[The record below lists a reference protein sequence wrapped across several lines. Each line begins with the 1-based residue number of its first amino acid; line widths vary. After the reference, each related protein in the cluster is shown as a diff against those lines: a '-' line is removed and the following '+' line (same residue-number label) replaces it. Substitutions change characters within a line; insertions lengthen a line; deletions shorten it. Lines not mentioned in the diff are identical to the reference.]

1 MSFLIAKQPIFN
13 KEGRRFAFEVFLR
26 KRDNMYEYPKEVPY
40 GRATYIVIE
49 IILEQGIERVGEGKR
64 VMINVSLDSLINK
77 AIEALDPKKLIIEI
91 IEPQV
96 PVGEMVYRQIL
107 NAIDKY
113 TERGVLFSISERN
126 LENEKIAGLLDKIS
140 IISVDAKRL
149 NQRVVDLS
157 KSKSKTL
164 LISKIENA
172 EEYSRVSR
180 VGDLFQGM
188 YLEGPFILKEFQTA
202 PYLKNTLL
210 KLIAVAHSA
219 QSPKEI
225 ANLIATDVGMTA
237 KILRLVNSAYYSPI
251 KEIRSVEQACA
262 MIGLRNLRNFLLV
275 LAMNDYVSVENPE
288 LWKKSL
294 VRALIAQKIAEFI
307 HPQYES
313 EAYLIGL
320 FSLIDEILGMDKI
333 AFLKDVKIE
342 QEIIDGYTGKN
353 VHLRSILDYSI
364 MLEEKFPELL
374 NMQDPTK
381 SDILVNLERL
391 TGIDRQVLIS
401 IAKSSFDMADYILKV

>member
-40 GRATYIVIE
+40 SRATYIVIE

-149 NQRVVDLS
+149 NQRILDLS

-164 LISKIENA
+164 LISKIEDA

-180 VGDLFQGM
+180 VGDLFQGK

>member
-275 LAMNDYVSVENPE
+275 LAMNDCVSVENPE

>member
-374 NMQDPTK
+374 NMQEPTK

>member
-1 MSFLIAKQPIFN
+1 
-13 KEGRRFAFEVFLR
+13 
-26 KRDNMYEYPKEVPY
+26 EVPY

>member
-1 MSFLIAKQPIFN
+1 
-13 KEGRRFAFEVFLR
+13 
-26 KRDNMYEYPKEVPY
+26 
-40 GRATYIVIE
+40 
-49 IILEQGIERVGEGKR
+49 GKR
-64 VMINVSLDSLINK
+64 IMINVSLDSLINK
-77 AIEALDPKKLIIEI
+77 AIESLDPRKLIIEV

-107 NAIDKY
+107 NAIDRY
-113 TERGVLFSISERN
+113 MEQGVMFSLNEKN
-126 LENEKIAGLLDKIS
+126 LENEKMAGLLDKVN

-149 NQRVVDLS
+149 NQKILDLS

-164 LISKIENA
+164 LISRIEDA
-172 EEYSRVSR
+172 EEYNRVSKI
-180 VGDLFQGM
+180 GDLFQGI
-188 YLEGPFILKEFQTA
+188 YLESPFILKEFQTA

-210 KLIAVAHSA
+210 RLIATIHAA
-219 QSPKEI
+219 QSPREI
-225 ANLIATDVGMTA
+225 ASLIATDVGMTA

-251 KEIRSVEQACA
+251 KEIKSVEQACA
-262 MIGLRNLRNFLLV
+262 MLGLKNLRNFLLV

-294 VRALIAQKIAEFI
+294 TRALIAQKIAELI
-307 HPQYES
+307 NPKYES

-333 AFLKDVKIE
+333 AFLKDVRIE

-364 MLEEKFPELL
+364 VLEEKFPELL
-374 NMQDPTK
+374 NMQDPAQG
-381 SDILVNLERL
+381 DVVVNLEKL
-391 TGIDRQVLIS
+391 TGINSQALIA
-401 IAKSSFDMADYILKV
+401 IAKSSFEMADYILKV

>member
-13 KEGRRFAFEVFLR
+13 KEGGRFAFEVFLR

-40 GRATYIVIE
+40 SRATYILIQ

-64 VMINVSLDSLINK
+64 VMINVSLDFLMNK
-77 AIEALDPKKLIIEI
+77 AIEALDPKKLIIDI

-96 PVGEMVYRQIL
+96 PVGDIVYRQIL

-113 TERGVLFSISERN
+113 TERGMLFSISERN

-140 IISVDAKRL
+140 IISVDANRL
-149 NQRVVDLS
+149 NQRVLHLS

-164 LISKIENA
+164 LISRIENA

-180 VGDLFQGM
+180 VGDLFQGI

-225 ANLIATDVGMTA
+225 ANLIAADAGMTA

-262 MIGLRNLRNFLLV
+262 MVGLRNLRSFLLV
-275 LAMNDYVSVENPE
+275 LSMNDYVSVENPE

-307 HPQYES
+307 DPQYES

-333 AFLKDVKIE
+333 AFLKDVKIG

-374 NMQDPTK
+374 NMQDPTQ
-381 SDILVNLERL
+381 SDILVNLEKL
-391 TGIDRQVLIS
+391 TGINRQVLIS